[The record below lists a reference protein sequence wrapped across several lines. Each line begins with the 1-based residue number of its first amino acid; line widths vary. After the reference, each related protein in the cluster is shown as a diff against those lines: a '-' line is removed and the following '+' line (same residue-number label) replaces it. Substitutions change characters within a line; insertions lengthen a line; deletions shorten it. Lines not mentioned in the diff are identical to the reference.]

1 MFSPQL
7 MPQAGAG
14 MHAVR
19 DVLLKSFNA
28 GKKVQEI
35 KDIEALNTIQ
45 TTKSARALDS
55 LLTRSLQ
62 APPPLPRGGGG
73 GLGKKLTSKASTSK
87 ASTKKETKRR

>member
-62 APPPLPRGGGG
+62 APLPLPRGGGT
-73 GLGKKLTSKASTSK
+73 GLGKKLTSTT
-87 ASTKKETKRR
+87 STKKETKRR